1 MGKKL
6 YPADTLKQARST
18 LVAWDLIDP
27 SLRLGTLSPDGL
39 SLDIETVGDLKEKIL
54 QLENQL
60 IDLRNQ
66 RDAACVTI
74 WSKVKRFRT
83 GVKSVYGDD
92 SIEYKMAGG
101 TRLSERK
108 SYRRIRSLKSG
119 TPETSQGE

>member
-6 YPADTLKQARST
+6 YPANTLKQARSI

-27 SLRLGTLSPDGL
+27 GLRFGTLNPDALILDVNTANDLKQEIL
-39 SLDIETVGDLKEKIL
+39 SLER
-54 QLENQL
+54 QL

-66 RDAACVTI
+66 RDAACIGI
-74 WSKVKRFRT
+74 WNKVKRFRT

-92 SIEYKMAGG
+92 SVEYKMAGG

-108 SYRRIRSLKSG
+108 AYRRKEVSEPG
-119 TPETSQGE
+119 GEDAA